1 MVLERE
7 CLKQNRTNK
16 QKKKTLVIRQA
27 WWCTPVIPALGR
39 LRQEGHEFEVSQGY
53 VVRPRLNKQKP

>member
-1 MVLERE
+1 MLKT
-7 CLKQNRTNK
+7 KQNK
-16 QKKKTLVIRQA
+16 QTKKKTLVIRQA